1 MYDYLIVGAGLF
13 GSVFAYEAHR
23 QGKKVI
29 VIDKRSHI
37 GGNIYTENIGGI
49 NVHKYGAHIFH
60 TNNKRVWEYIQRFAE
75 FNRYTNSPVARY
87 KDELYN
93 LPFNMNTF
101 CKMWGV
107 KTPAEAMEIIEKQRN
122 VIVGTPKNLEEQAI
136 SLVGKD
142 IYEKLIK
149 GYTEKQWGKR
159 ADELPAFI
167 IKRLPVRMVF
177 DNNYFNDAYQGIP
190 IGGYSQI
197 VERMLDGAEVRV
209 NTNYLMEKEKLSQL
223 AEKIIYTGLIDE
235 YYNYA
240 FGNLEYRTLRFETE
254 DLPIENYQGN
264 AVVNYTEYEIP
275 FTRIIEHKHF
285 EYGCQGGSS
294 TNHTVITR
302 EYPSAW
308 KPGDEP
314 YYPVNDDKNNSI
326 YEKYRALAEKEKKVI
341 FGGRLGEY
349 KYYDM
354 DAVIGAA
361 LSMCERELRHG
372 ETASICCR

>member
-37 GGNIYTENIGGI
+37 GGNIYTENTGGI

-60 TNNKRVWEYIQRFAE
+60 TNNKRVWEYIQRFVE

-107 KTPAEAMEIIEKQRN
+107 KTPAEAIEIIGKQRKA
-122 VIVGTPKNLEEQAI
+122 ITGTPKNLEEQAI

-197 VERMLDGAEVRV
+197 IEKMLDGAEVRV

-223 AEKIIYTGLIDE
+223 AEKIIYTGPIDE

-354 DAVIGAA
+354 DKVIEAA
-361 LSMCERELRHG
+361 LSLADKEFR
-372 ETASICCR
+372 

>member
-1 MYDYLIVGAGLF
+1 VYDYLIVGAGLF

-354 DAVIGAA
+354 DKVIEAA
-361 LSMCERELRHG
+361 LSLADKEFR
-372 ETASICCR
+372 